1 MDNNNH
7 DRRVAADRRQDDIG
21 PPSGWRDRRR
31 RAERRLPELRE
42 FAMNESDFQQY
53 FGHTGKTSTPAAL
66 GAPSADDAFDVFSR
80 IRD

>member
-1 MDNNNH
+1 MNNNN
-7 DRRVAADRRQDDIG
+7 DRRVVNDRRQDDIG

-42 FAMNESDFQQY
+42 FVMSEVDFQNY
-53 FGHTGKTSTPAAL
+53 FGAPGPAA
-66 GAPSADDAFDVFSR
+66 APAAAGILATDDAFDSFAR

>member
-1 MDNNNH
+1 MNKNN
-7 DRRVAADRRQDDIG
+7 DRRVVNDRRQDDIG

-42 FAMNESDFQQY
+42 FVMSEADFQTY
-53 FGHTGKTSTPAAL
+53 FAPRKRSGTTSVAGPLAVEE
-66 GAPSADDAFDVFSR
+66 AFDTFTR